1 MEKKS
6 KLNKEK
12 HDQSEKNEAISKEL
26 KEIVDKIS
34 KNFDFKSSK
43 KQNMNSLE
51 EVIIDKYN
59 LYINKYSVF
68 LI

>member
-51 EVIIDKYN
+51 EVIIDK
-59 LYINKYSVF
+59 I
-68 LI
+68 